1 MSQLN
6 LPTRRT
12 VPLAPPSL
20 SLAGLLAEINLTFPL
35 DNSFRNIA
43 LLDIASMH
51 PSSIIAETL
60 FGPEYTKRFQEI
72 RDARVAIKRKDFEK
86 AKKMLNGAL
95 AKYLT
100 DEGAA
105 ADLARR

>member
-1 MSQLN
+1 MY
-6 LPTRRT
+6 
-12 VPLAPPSL
+12 
-20 SLAGLLAEINLTFPL
+20 G
-35 DNSFRNIA
+35 NIA

-60 FGPEYTKRFQEI
+60 LGPEYTKRFQEI
-72 RDARVAIKRKDFEK
+72 RDARVAIKHKDFEK

-105 ADLARR
+105 TDLARR